1 MNIVKYLIFKY
12 HFYKGLSIEKLRQ
25 YLKLGSVSDLIMEKI
40 LLL

>member
-1 MNIVKYLIFKY
+1 MNIVKYLTFEY
-12 HFYKGLSIEKLRQ
+12 YFYKGLSIERQ